1 MVTKRSLLNEKIGN
15 MSTRAVT
22 SSLNSNTK
30 KKSLAY
36 SARKGILYSLVFSI
50 LLWWIPIAGPAAAGY
65 ISGRK
70 SGNPVKALHASLIT
84 TAVFV
89 LLAYLLIPF
98 NANGLGL
105 VGRYLE
111 TGVGALAQS
120 KLFAGSA
127 IITDLYSGYGLI
139 RTFTLILPSSILTL
153 ISFSYAG
160 GVYSELTGNEE
171 GLRESFNT
179 RTFSSTYQDSRNS
192 PRIELE
198 DRNSRGLQRWGGYQ
212 PQSYEDSGLDWHTL

>member
-111 TGVGALAQS
+111 SGVGALAQS

-127 IITDLYSGYGLI
+127 IIADLYSGYGLI

-179 RTFSSTYQDSRNS
+179 RIFSSTYQDSRNS

-198 DRNSRGLQRWGGYQ
+198 DRNTRGLQRWGGYQ

>member
-111 TGVGALAQS
+111 SGVGALAQS

-127 IITDLYSGYGLI
+127 IIADLYSGYGLI

-179 RTFSSTYQDSRNS
+179 RIFSSTYQDSRNS